1 MELVSKLKFVLIF
14 SVLCFGGMQM
24 MNAQRLVGK
33 TNLLYWCTGT
43 INAGLEVR
51 VSRHYTINVEGEI
64 NPLAFGEKSLKHYA
78 IQPEVRY
85 WMTGRPQAQWF
96 YGVLGTIGRKEMN
109 ITGTNKHVDTFGG
122 GISAGYVFVL
132 NQRLSLETSLAL
144 GAVYERGMK
153 WKGNNHPGG
162 PNVSG
167 LKICPL
173 KAGVT
178 LTYILK

>member
-1 MELVSKLKFVLIF
+1 MPITTRMSEFVLIF

-78 IQPEVRY
+78 IQPEIRY

-96 YGVLGTIGRKEMN
+96 YGVLGTIGRKEIN

-122 GISAGYVFVL
+122 GISDVFITVFDIVATVL
-132 NQRLSLETSLAL
+132 LWITAFLTL
-144 GAVYERGMK
+144 V
-153 WKGNNHPGG
+153 
-162 PNVSG
+162 
-167 LKICPL
+167 
-173 KAGVT
+173 AGVT
-178 LTYILK
+178 YLIDNKEYINPNK

>member
-1 MELVSKLKFVLIF
+1 MKLVSRLKVIVILAM
-14 SVLCFGGMQM
+14 LCCGGMQV

-51 VSRHYTINVEGEI
+51 VSRHYTINLEGEI
-64 NPLAFGEKSLKHYA
+64 NPLAFGDKSLKHYA
-78 IQPEVRY
+78 IQPEIRY
-85 WMTGRPQAQWF
+85 WPTGRPQAKWF
-96 YGVLGTIGRKEMN
+96 YGAMGTIGRKETN
-109 ITGTNKHVDTFGG
+109 LTGTNSHTDTFGG
-122 GISAGYVFVL
+122 GISGGYVFVL
-132 NQRLSLETSLAL
+132 GQRLSLETSLAL
-144 GAVYERGMK
+144 GAVYERGME
-153 WKGNNHPGG
+153 WKGDRKPDG